1 MDVSL
6 AVWAVLIV
14 AILGML
20 AVDLLLHRDSHVVS
34 VREAAVWSGIWVT
47 VALAAG
53 AAIWWGYGSEFGL
66 QYFGGYLIEKSL
78 AVDNVFVWAILLSY
92 FAVPARYQHRVLFY
106 GVIGALVFRAVFIA
120 GGSWLL
126 SRDRKST
133 RLNSS
138 HIPLSRMPSSA

>member
-1 MDVSL
+1 MYCHSCEGGAEPPMNEGADVDVSL
-6 AVWAVLIV
+6 AVWAVLVV

-34 VREAAVWSGIWVT
+34 VREAAVWSGIWVG
-47 VALAAG
+47 VAVAAG

-92 FAVPARYQHRVLFY
+92 FAVPARYQHRVL
-106 GVIGALVFRAVFIA
+106 
-120 GGSWLL
+120 
-126 SRDRKST
+126 DRKIT

-138 HIPLSRMPSSA
+138 HT